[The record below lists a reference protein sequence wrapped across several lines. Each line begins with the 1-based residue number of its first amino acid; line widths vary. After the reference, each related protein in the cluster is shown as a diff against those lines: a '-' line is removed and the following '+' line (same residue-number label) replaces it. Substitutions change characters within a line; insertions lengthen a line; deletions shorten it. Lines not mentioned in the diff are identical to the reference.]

1 VTEQPLGLTK
11 LTSLEIDAA
20 EAAIT
25 EALADE
31 GFGILTEIDVAATLK
46 QKIDVD
52 RSPFKILGACNPH
65 LAHRALDHD
74 EAIGLL
80 LPCNVTL
87 AATAEG
93 TRVSIV
99 DPVNLLGL
107 AGSTPEMVELANAAR
122 TQLER
127 ALATIA

>member
-1 VTEQPLGLTK
+1 MTDQPLGMSAVLP
-11 LTSLEIDAA
+11 LSMEDA
-20 EAAIT
+20 ETAIR
-25 EALADE
+25 EALSVE

-52 RSPFKILGACNPH
+52 RPPYKILGACNPH
-65 LAHRALDHD
+65 LAHRAISHD

-87 AATAEG
+87 ADDANG

-99 DPVNLLGL
+99 DPLMMLGV
-107 AGSTPEMVELANAAR
+107 AGDDPDMHELATEAKVK
-122 TQLER
+122 LER
-127 ALATIA
+127 ALASVS